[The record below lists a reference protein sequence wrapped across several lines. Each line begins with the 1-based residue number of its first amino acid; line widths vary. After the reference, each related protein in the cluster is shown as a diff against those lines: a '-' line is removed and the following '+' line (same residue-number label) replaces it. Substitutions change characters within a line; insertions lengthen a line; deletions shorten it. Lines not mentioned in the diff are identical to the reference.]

1 MIYCVNET
9 PLATKDIVQLIDL
22 ANELGFYEMEDGK
35 ERVQTT
41 PNKLVFGFNDLINLM
56 IFLINPFEIIELL
69 TNYKTLHR
77 LILFG

>member
-22 ANELGFYEMEDGK
+22 TSELGFYEMEDGK

-41 PNKLVFGFNDLINLM
+41 PKTLVFG
-56 IFLINPFEIIELL
+56 
-69 TNYKTLHR
+69 
-77 LILFG
+77 